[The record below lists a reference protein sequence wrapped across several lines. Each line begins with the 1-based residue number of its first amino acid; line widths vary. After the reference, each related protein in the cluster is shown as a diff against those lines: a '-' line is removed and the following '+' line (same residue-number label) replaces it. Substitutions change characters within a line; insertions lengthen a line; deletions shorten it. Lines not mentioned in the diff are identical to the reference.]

1 MLSRKTIEAYLFFL
15 LRHRIA
21 VSVVV
26 AAITFVLAGF
36 MYFRMH
42 VFTNFFDLYPPNHPY
57 IKLYTQYRSMFGTA
71 NTLLLVVEVKDGT
84 IFDDPATVQ
93 KVDRIT
99 LALLHDIPGVN
110 GEQVLSITH
119 PKIKTTLT
127 AGSGIKV
134 VPLMYPR
141 VPENKEDLEFLKLK
155 VYTTEGVKGPFVSED
170 DKATLIIAGFWEEY
184 FDLPTMWAKIQEI
197 VRQESDANTKIYV
210 SGPPIL
216 YAYFLDIMPKMVNV
230 LAASIV
236 MILLILWIEFRSW
249 QGVVIP
255 AFSGTLSAIWGLGFG
270 GLCAAASQYV
280 SNPQLKMLMN
290 VSLDPLVLV
299 IPLLISARAHSHSV
313 QSMERYHE
321 EYHRLRDKNLAIV
334 KSYAEIYAPAM
345 VSILA
350 DGVAILTLL
359 VARIPIIQKLAILC
373 SFWIISIFISVVTLH
388 PIILSFTPPPAEEH
402 VSGRTPLERF
412 MAWMMVVALA
422 WLFWLYD
429 YIPGAPVAA
438 LLLIALLGLDC
449 DLLVRRVTTVAQH
462 VAGWLAVVVGGTV
475 ALAAA
480 DRFGTRGYDVA
491 FFALASIGVLGLT
504 GDVRGMRM
512 GAWVGLLLVAPAV
525 AVAQVTGLL
534 AGGVGAVARIGA
546 IAAAHVAILAVASAL
561 VLAVYSPIGFGISR
575 ATDAFGA
582 FFGRVYVAIE
592 RSLIWLATGSRRPA
606 MAVALVSL
614 LSFGLYFQ
622 HLLKVGDTTP
632 GAALLYPKHPYNVAF
647 GKVNEKFLGASQ
659 LVIIAEGNS
668 YCTVGGKPCEG
679 DGCKLCLPEDENAC
693 GAEKCEQREGAIKD
707 ANTLNDLDLFARYMA
722 ERSEVGGTVTAT
734 TLLKK
739 IFRTFHEADPKWEIL
754 PTRDDH
760 VSQLFFLLT
769 SGTRRGEMDRFFD
782 MNYTNAT
789 IAVFYKD
796 YTHETIERS
805 IARAKEYITT
815 HGAQTEH
822 VRYRLAG
829 GLIGILAAV
838 NEEVE
843 WSYRVNL
850 VLILIVVFL
859 LSYAT
864 YVSVIG
870 ALIVMLPSLVAQPLS
885 EAVMYLFGIDMN
897 INSLPVA
904 AVGIGI
910 GIDYGYYVLSRIVE
924 ELSSGVTFDLA
935 IRRMFETTGK
945 TVLFTGVSLTA
956 SIIFW
961 VFFPMKFQADMAL
974 LLVLLLAFHLM
985 GALMFIPPMVALF
998 KPRFAIKYAEERQR
1012 IRAEEAAA
1020 AEADAARV
1028 GAAGR

>member
-1 MLSRKTIEAYLFFL
+1 MFSRKTIEAYLFFL
-15 LRHRIA
+15 LRHRLA
-21 VSVVV
+21 ASLVV
-26 AAITFVLAGF
+26 AAATVVLAAF
-36 MYFRMH
+36 MVVRMH
-42 VFTNFFDLYPPNHPY
+42 IFTDFRDLYPPSHPY
-57 IKLYTQYRSMFGTA
+57 IKLYNQYRSMFGTA
-71 NTLLLVVEVKDGT
+71 NTLLLVVEVKNGT

-99 LALLHDIPGVN
+99 VALLHDIPGVN
-110 GEQVLSITH
+110 GEQVFSITH

-141 VPENKEDLEFLKLK
+141 VPENKDDIDFLKLK
-155 VYTTEGVKGPFVSED
+155 VYTTEGVKGLFVSDD
-170 DKATLIIAGFWEEY
+170 DKATLIVAGFWEEY

-197 VRQESDANTKIYV
+197 IRQQEDGNTKISV
-210 SGPPIL
+210 SGFPIL
-216 YAYFLDIMPKMVNV
+216 YAYFIEIMPKMVGV

-236 MILLILWIEFRSW
+236 MILLILWVEFRSW

-270 GLCAAASQYV
+270 GLCNWLSQYV
-280 SNPQLKMLMN
+280 SWMPAL
-290 VSLDPLVLV
+290 SLDPLVLV
-299 IPLLISARAHSHSV
+299 IPLLITARAHSHSV

-321 EYHRLRDKNLAIV
+321 EYHRLRDRDQAIV

-350 DGVAILTLL
+350 DGLAILTLL

-412 MAWMMVVALA
+412 MSWMMVVAIA
-422 WLFWLYD
+422 WLLWLYEW
-429 YIPGAPVAA
+429 IPGWPVAA
-438 LLLIALLGLDC
+438 M
-449 DLLVRRVTTVAQH
+449 
-462 VAGWLAVVVGGTV
+462 
-475 ALAAA
+475 
-480 DRFGTRGYDVA
+480 F
-491 FFALASIGVLGLT
+491 GLT
-504 GDVRGMRM
+504 I
-512 GAWVGLLLVAPAV
+512 VGLLSD
-525 AVAQVTGLL
+525 LL
-534 AGGVGAVARIGA
+534 LG
-546 IAAAHVAILAVASAL
+546 IALPGYGDLGFAL
-561 VLAVYSPIGFGISR
+561 SR
-575 ATDAFGA
+575 ATDTFGA
-582 FFGRVYVAIE
+582 FFGRLYLAIE
-592 RSLIWLATGSRRPA
+592 NGLIWLASGRRRPA
-606 MAVALVSL
+606 MAVGLVSL

-632 GAALLYPKHPYNVAF
+632 GAALLYPKHPYNIAF

-659 LVIIAEGNS
+659 LVIIAEGNG
-668 YCTVGGKPCEG
+668 YCTVKGEPCEG
-679 DGCKLCLPEDENAC
+679 PDCQRCFPEQEGQC
-693 GAEKCEQREGAIKD
+693 GAEKCVQREGAIKN
-707 ANTLNDLDLFARYMA
+707 AATLSELDLFARYMA
-722 ERSEVGGTVTAT
+722 ERPEVGGTVTVT

-739 IFRTFHEADPKWEIL
+739 IFRTFHEDDPKWEIL

-760 VSQLFFLLT
+760 VGQLFFLLT

-782 MNYTNAT
+782 IGYTNAT

-796 YTHETIERS
+796 YTHETIEHS
-805 IARAKEYITT
+805 IARAKEYIAA
-815 HGAQTEH
+815 HGAEATS

-829 GLIGILAAV
+829 QLIGILAAV

-850 VLILIVVFL
+850 ALILAVVFA

-864 YVSVIG
+864 YVSFLG

-924 ELSSGVTFDLA
+924 EYGQCRDFDEANQRALV
-935 IRRMFETTGK
+935 TTGRAIF
-945 TVLFTGVSLTA
+945 FTGTTLVA
-956 SIIFW
+956 SVILW
-961 VFFPMKFQADMAL
+961 TFFPMKFQAEMAL
-974 LLVLLLAFHLM
+974 LLSLILIFHVV
-985 GALMFIPPMVALF
+985 GALIFIPPMVALF

-1012 IRAEEAAA
+1012 IRAEAAA
-1020 AEADAARV
+1020 AEEARVARV
-1028 GAAGR
+1028 GAAGG

>member
-141 VPENKEDLEFLKLK
+141 VPENKEDLDFLKLK

-170 DKATLIIAGFWEEY
+170 DKATLIVAGFWEEY

-412 MAWMMVVALA
+412 MSWMMVVALA
-422 WLFWLYD
+422 WLFWLYG
-429 YIPGAPVAA
+429 YIPGVPVAA
-438 LLLIALLGLDC
+438 MLAIA
-449 DLLVRRVTTVAQH
+449 
-462 VAGWLAVVVGGTV
+462 VAGLALDLFGV
-475 ALAAA
+475 ALPI
-480 DRFGTRGYDVA
+480 Y
-491 FFALASIGVLGLT
+491 
-504 GDVRGMRM
+504 
-512 GAWVGLLLVAPAV
+512 
-525 AVAQVTGLL
+525 AQV
-534 AGGVGAVARIGA
+534 
-546 IAAAHVAILAVASAL
+546 
-561 VLAVYSPIGFGISR
+561 GFAISR
-575 ATDAFGA
+575 ATDAFGT

-592 RSLIWLATGSRRPA
+592 QSLTWLATGSRRPA

-614 LSFGLYFQ
+614 LAFGLYFQ

-668 YCTVGGKPCEG
+668 YCTVGGKACEG
-679 DGCKLCLPEDENAC
+679 DGCKLCRPEDENAC
-693 GAEKCEQREGAIKD
+693 GVEKCEQREGAIKD
-707 ANTLNDLDLFARYMA
+707 AETLNDLDLFARYMA
-722 ERSEVGGTVTAT
+722 EQAEVGGTVTAT

-739 IFRTFHEADPKWEIL
+739 IFRTFHEGDPKWELL

-805 IARAKEYITT
+805 IARAKEYIGE

-924 ELSSGVTFDLA
+924 ELSSGVTFDVA

-985 GALMFIPPMVALF
+985 GALMFIPPMVSLF